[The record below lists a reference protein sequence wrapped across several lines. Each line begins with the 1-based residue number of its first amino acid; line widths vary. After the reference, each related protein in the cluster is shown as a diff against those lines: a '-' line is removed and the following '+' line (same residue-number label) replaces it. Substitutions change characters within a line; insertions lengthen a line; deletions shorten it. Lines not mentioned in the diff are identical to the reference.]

1 MPFQNRIEIMAP
13 AGSFESLAAALQG
26 GADSVYF
33 GVGKLNMRSRA
44 TVNFSEEDLP
54 EIVERCHEAGAKA
67 YLTLNII
74 VYDEELE
81 AVHAL
86 CDAARKA
93 GVDAVIASDLA
104 VISYA
109 RSIGLEVHMS
119 VQANVCNM
127 ASVKFYAQY
136 ADVVV
141 LARELTLAQIRHII
155 ESIRKEGVKG
165 PSGELLRVEIFAH
178 GALCVAVS
186 GKCHMSLAAYNS
198 SANRGACFQNCRR
211 AYRVTDE
218 ETGNE
223 LVIDN
228 KYVMSPKDLCTIP
241 VLDQLLDAGVSV
253 LKLEGRGRSSD
264 YVRTVTSVYREA
276 ARACQDGTFSADRAE
291 AWMKR
296 LESVFNRGFW
306 QGGYYL
312 GVKWGEWSGSANS
325 RAALLKIHIA
335 RVENFYKKNGVAAL
349 FLEAGGLS
357 AGQTILITG
366 PTTGAVRMEVAAM
379 RRETAEGMEPVEAA
393 QKGET
398 VYLAVPERVR
408 RRDKVYLL
416 RPPDAGGCLNVRLSL
431 SSSACFFQRPGI
443 DGRMILIF
451 PFPARLGRR
460 GVRLQQRELAEHVS
474 DPDRQARHRL
484 GYREGCHFITGGDV
498 VDQTDHLMEFH
509 SSRFHFHSRDDFSRG
524 LLKFTF
530 GFRSR
535 NPNQLSYSFIV

>member
-13 AGSFESLAAALQG
+13 AGSFESLEAALQG

-218 ETGNE
+218 ETGIE
-223 LVIDN
+223 LEIDK
-228 KYVMSPKDLCTIP
+228 KY
-241 VLDQLLDAGVSV
+241 
-253 LKLEGRGRSSD
+253 
-264 YVRTVTSVYREA
+264 
-276 ARACQDGTFSADRAE
+276 
-291 AWMKR
+291 
-296 LESVFNRGFW
+296 
-306 QGGYYL
+306 
-312 GVKWGEWSGSANS
+312 
-325 RAALLKIHIA
+325 
-335 RVENFYKKNGVAAL
+335 
-349 FLEAGGLS
+349 
-357 AGQTILITG
+357 
-366 PTTGAVRMEVAAM
+366 
-379 RRETAEGMEPVEAA
+379 
-393 QKGET
+393 
-398 VYLAVPERVR
+398 
-408 RRDKVYLL
+408 
-416 RPPDAGGCLNVRLSL
+416 
-431 SSSACFFQRPGI
+431 
-443 DGRMILIF
+443 
-451 PFPARLGRR
+451 
-460 GVRLQQRELAEHVS
+460 
-474 DPDRQARHRL
+474 
-484 GYREGCHFITGGDV
+484 
-498 VDQTDHLMEFH
+498 
-509 SSRFHFHSRDDFSRG
+509 
-524 LLKFTF
+524 
-530 GFRSR
+530 
-535 NPNQLSYSFIV
+535 

>member
-1 MPFQNRIEIMAP
+1 M
-13 AGSFESLAAALQG
+13 
-26 GADSVYF
+26 
-33 GVGKLNMRSRA
+33 
-44 TVNFSEEDLP
+44 
-54 EIVERCHEAGAKA
+54 
-67 YLTLNII
+67 
-74 VYDEELE
+74 
-81 AVHAL
+81 
-86 CDAARKA
+86 
-93 GVDAVIASDLA
+93 DAVIASDLA

-264 YVRTVTSVYREA
+264 YVRTVTSV
-276 ARACQDGTFSADRAE
+276 
-291 AWMKR
+291 
-296 LESVFNRGFW
+296 FNRGFW

-357 AGQTILITG
+357 VGQTILIAG

-379 RRETAEGMEPVEAA
+379 RRESAEGMESVEAA

-398 VYLAVPERVR
+398 VYLAVPEQVR

-416 RPPDAGGCLNVRLSL
+416 RPRMLEDA
-431 SSSACFFQRPGI
+431 
-443 DGRMILIF
+443 
-451 PFPARLGRR
+451 
-460 GVRLQQRELAEHVS
+460 
-474 DPDRQARHRL
+474 
-484 GYREGCHFITGGDV
+484 
-498 VDQTDHLMEFH
+498 
-509 SSRFHFHSRDDFSRG
+509 
-524 LLKFTF
+524 
-530 GFRSR
+530 
-535 NPNQLSYSFIV
+535 

>member
-1 MPFQNRIEIMAP
+1 MQSDIEIMAP
-13 AGSFESLAAALQG
+13 AGSFESLSAALQG

-44 TVNFSEEDLP
+44 TVNFSEQDLP
-54 EIVERCHEAGAKA
+54 EIVARCREAGAKA

-81 AVHAL
+81 AVREL
-86 CDAARKA
+86 CGAARKA

-104 VISYA
+104 VIAYA

-127 ASVKFYAQY
+127 AAVRFYAQY

-141 LARELTLAQIRHII
+141 LARELTLAQIRHIV
-155 ESIRKEGVKG
+155 EGIRREGITG
-165 PSGELLRVEIFAH
+165 PSGRLVRVELFAH

-228 KYVMSPKDLCTIP
+228 KYVMSPRDLCTVQ
-241 VLDQLLDAGVSV
+241 VLDQILDAGVSV

-276 ARACQDGTFSADRAE
+276 AQACREGGFSPEKADK
-291 AWMKR
+291 WMEK

-325 RAALLKIHIA
+325 RASLRKIHIA
-335 RVENFYKKNGVAAL
+335 KVENFYKKNGVAAL
-349 FLEAGGLS
+349 YLEAGGLS
-357 AGQTILITG
+357 VGQSILIGG
-366 PTTGAVRMEVAAM
+366 PTTGAVRMEVESM
-379 RRETAEGMEPVEAA
+379 QRETAAGMEPVNTA

-398 VYLAVPERVR
+398 VYLAVPEQVR

-416 RPPDAGGCLNVRLSL
+416 RP
-431 SSSACFFQRPGI
+431 
-443 DGRMILIF
+443 RML
-451 PFPARLGRR
+451 
-460 GVRLQQRELAEHVS
+460 EDS
-474 DPDRQARHRL
+474 
-484 GYREGCHFITGGDV
+484 
-498 VDQTDHLMEFH
+498 
-509 SSRFHFHSRDDFSRG
+509 
-524 LLKFTF
+524 
-530 GFRSR
+530 
-535 NPNQLSYSFIV
+535 

>member
-1 MPFQNRIEIMAP
+1 MSIQPRIEIMAP
-13 AGSFESLAAALQG
+13 AGSFESLAAALQS

-54 EIVERCHEAGAKA
+54 EIAARCHAAGARA

-81 AVHAL
+81 AVRNL
-86 CDAARKA
+86 CAAAKAA

-104 VISYA
+104 VIVHAHY
-109 RSIGLEVHMS
+109 IGLEVHMS

-127 ASVKFYAQY
+127 AAVKFYASY

-141 LARELTLAQIRHII
+141 LARELTLVQIRSII
-155 ESIRKEGVKG
+155 DGIRKEDVRG
-165 PSGELLRVEIFAH
+165 PSGNLLRVEIFAH

-228 KYVMSPKDLCTIP
+228 KYVMSPRDLCTVQ
-241 VLDQLLDAGVSV
+241 VLDQILDAGVSV

-276 ARACQDGTFSADRAE
+276 AQACLEGTFSPDRAD
-291 AWMKR
+291 AWLER

-325 RAALLKIHIA
+325 RASLMKIHIGK
-335 RVENFYKKNGVAAL
+335 VGNFYRKNGVAEIL
-349 FLEAGGLS
+349 LEAGGLS
-357 AGQTILITG
+357 VGQTILMAG
-366 PTTGAVRMEVAAM
+366 PTTGSVRVEVAAM
-379 RRETAEGMEPVEAA
+379 QRETEAGMVPVESAE
-393 QKGET
+393 KGET
-398 VYLAVPERVR
+398 VYIVVPEQVR

-416 RPPDAGGCLNVRLSL
+416 RPRTLEDAAGN
-431 SSSACFFQRPGI
+431 
-443 DGRMILIF
+443 
-451 PFPARLGRR
+451 
-460 GVRLQQRELAEHVS
+460 H
-474 DPDRQARHRL
+474 
-484 GYREGCHFITGGDV
+484 
-498 VDQTDHLMEFH
+498 
-509 SSRFHFHSRDDFSRG
+509 
-524 LLKFTF
+524 
-530 GFRSR
+530 
-535 NPNQLSYSFIV
+535 

>member
-1 MPFQNRIEIMAP
+1 MSIQSRIEIMAP

-54 EIVERCHEAGAKA
+54 EIVARCHAAGARA

-81 AVHAL
+81 AVRNL
-86 CDAARKA
+86 CAAAKAA

-104 VISYA
+104 VIVHA
-109 RSIGLEVHMS
+109 HSIGLEVHMS

-127 ASVKFYAQY
+127 AAVKFYASY

-141 LARELTLAQIRHII
+141 LARELTLAQIRHIMDG
-155 ESIRKEGVKG
+155 IRKEDVRG
-165 PSGELLRVEIFAH
+165 PSGNLLRVEIFAH

-218 ETGNE
+218 ETGHE

-228 KYVMSPKDLCTIP
+228 NYVMSPRDLCTVQ
-241 VLDQLLDAGVSV
+241 VLDQILDAGVSV

-276 ARACQDGTFSADRAE
+276 AQACLEGTFSPDRAD
-291 AWMKR
+291 AWLER
-296 LESVFNRGFW
+296 LASVFNRGFW

-312 GVKWGEWSGSANS
+312 GVQWGEWSGSANS
-325 RAALLKIHIA
+325 RASLLKIHIGK
-335 RVENFYKKNGVAAL
+335 VGNFYRKNGVAEIL
-349 FLEAGGLS
+349 LEAGGLS
-357 AGQTILITG
+357 VGQTILMAG
-366 PTTGAVRMEVAAM
+366 PTTGSVRMEVDAM
-379 RRETAEGMEPVEAA
+379 RQETEAGMVPVESAE
-393 QKGET
+393 KGET
-398 VYLAVPERVR
+398 VYIVVPEQVR

-416 RPPDAGGCLNVRLSL
+416 RPRTLEDS
-431 SSSACFFQRPGI
+431 
-443 DGRMILIF
+443 
-451 PFPARLGRR
+451 
-460 GVRLQQRELAEHVS
+460 
-474 DPDRQARHRL
+474 
-484 GYREGCHFITGGDV
+484 
-498 VDQTDHLMEFH
+498 
-509 SSRFHFHSRDDFSRG
+509 
-524 LLKFTF
+524 
-530 GFRSR
+530 
-535 NPNQLSYSFIV
+535 

>member
-1 MPFQNRIEIMAP
+1 MPVQSRIEIMAP

-44 TVNFSEEDLP
+44 TANFSEEDLP
-54 EIVERCHEAGAKA
+54 EIVARCHEAGAKA

-81 AVHAL
+81 AVQAL

-104 VISYA
+104 VIAYA

-127 ASVKFYAQY
+127 ASVKFYAHY

-155 ESIRKEGVKG
+155 EAIRKEDVRGS
-165 PSGELLRVEIFAH
+165 SGELLRVEIFAH

-218 ETGNE
+218 ETGHE

-228 KYVMSPKDLCTIP
+228 KYVMSPRDLCTVP
-241 VLDQLLDAGVSV
+241 VLDQILDAGVSV

-276 ARACQDGTFSADRAE
+276 AHACLDGTFSADRAE

-312 GVKWGEWSGSANS
+312 GVKWGEWSGSSNS
-325 RAALLKIHIA
+325 RASLLKIHIGK
-335 RVENFYKKNGVAAL
+335 VDNFYKKNHVAAL
-349 FLEAGGLS
+349 YLEAGGLS
-357 AGQTILITG
+357 VGQSILISG
-366 PTTGAVRMEVAAM
+366 PTTGAVRVEVAAM
-379 RRETAEGMEPVEAA
+379 QRETERGMEPVETA

-398 VYLAVPERVR
+398 VYLVVPEQVR

-416 RPPDAGGCLNVRLSL
+416 RPRTLEDA
-431 SSSACFFQRPGI
+431 
-443 DGRMILIF
+443 
-451 PFPARLGRR
+451 
-460 GVRLQQRELAEHVS
+460 
-474 DPDRQARHRL
+474 
-484 GYREGCHFITGGDV
+484 
-498 VDQTDHLMEFH
+498 
-509 SSRFHFHSRDDFSRG
+509 
-524 LLKFTF
+524 
-530 GFRSR
+530 
-535 NPNQLSYSFIV
+535 

>member
-86 CDAARKA
+86 CDAAWKA

-155 ESIRKEGVKG
+155 ESSRKEGVKG

-398 VYLAVPERVR
+398 VYLAVPEQVR

-416 RPPDAGGCLNVRLSL
+416 RPRMLEDA
-431 SSSACFFQRPGI
+431 
-443 DGRMILIF
+443 
-451 PFPARLGRR
+451 
-460 GVRLQQRELAEHVS
+460 
-474 DPDRQARHRL
+474 
-484 GYREGCHFITGGDV
+484 
-498 VDQTDHLMEFH
+498 
-509 SSRFHFHSRDDFSRG
+509 
-524 LLKFTF
+524 
-530 GFRSR
+530 
-535 NPNQLSYSFIV
+535 

>member
-1 MPFQNRIEIMAP
+1 MPACNHMHADMQSGVEIMAP

-33 GVGKLNMRSRA
+33 GVGRLNMRSRA
-44 TVNFSEEDLP
+44 TVNFEETDLP
-54 EIVERCHEAGAKA
+54 GIVVRCREAGVKA

-74 VYDEELE
+74 VYDDELA
-81 AVHAL
+81 AVQKL
-86 CDAARKA
+86 CDAALAA

-104 VISYA
+104 VITYA
-109 RSIGLEVHMS
+109 RSIGLEVHIS

-127 ASVKFYAQY
+127 ASVRFFAQY

-155 ESIRKEGVKG
+155 GCIRQERIQG
-165 PSGELLRVEIFAH
+165 PSGQLLRVELFAH

-228 KYVMSPKDLCTIP
+228 KYVMSPKDLCTVR
-241 VLDQLLDAGVSV
+241 VLDQILEAGVSV

-276 ARACQDGTFSADRAE
+276 AHACLNGSFSEDKAD
-291 AWMKR
+291 AWTER
-296 LESVFNRGFW
+296 LEAVFNRGFW

-325 RAALLKIHIA
+325 RASLQKIHIA
-335 RVENFYKKNGVAAL
+335 KVGNFYRNNRVAEIC
-349 FLEAGGLS
+349 LEAGGLS
-357 AGQTILITG
+357 VGQTLLIAG
-366 PTTGAVRMEVAAM
+366 PTTGSVRVEVTAMQKETDEGMVAVAA
-379 RRETAEGMEPVEAA
+379 AE
-393 QKGET
+393 KGET
-398 VYLAVPERVR
+398 VYLVVPEQVR

-416 RPPDAGGCLNVRLSL
+416 RPRTLEDR
-431 SSSACFFQRPGI
+431 
-443 DGRMILIF
+443 
-451 PFPARLGRR
+451 
-460 GVRLQQRELAEHVS
+460 AE
-474 DPDRQARHRL
+474 
-484 GYREGCHFITGGDV
+484 
-498 VDQTDHLMEFH
+498 
-509 SSRFHFHSRDDFSRG
+509 
-524 LLKFTF
+524 
-530 GFRSR
+530 R
-535 NPNQLSYSFIV
+535 NA

>member
-1 MPFQNRIEIMAP
+1 MSIQPRIEIMAP

-54 EIVERCHEAGAKA
+54 EIAARCHAAGARA

-81 AVHAL
+81 AVRNL
-86 CDAARKA
+86 CAAAKAA

-104 VISYA
+104 VIVHA
-109 RSIGLEVHMS
+109 HSIGLEVHMS

-127 ASVKFYAQY
+127 AAVKFYASY
-136 ADVVV
+136 AEVVV
-141 LARELTLAQIRHII
+141 LARELTLVQIRRII
-155 ESIRKEGVKG
+155 DGIRKEHVRG
-165 PSGELLRVEIFAH
+165 PSGNLLRVEIFAH

-228 KYVMSPKDLCTIP
+228 KYVMSPRDLCTVQ
-241 VLDQLLDAGVSV
+241 VLDQILDAGVSV

-276 ARACQDGTFSADRAE
+276 AQACLEGTFSPDRAD
-291 AWMKR
+291 AWLER
-296 LESVFNRGFW
+296 LASVFNRGFW

-325 RAALLKIHIA
+325 RASLLKIHIGK
-335 RVENFYKKNGVAAL
+335 VGNFYRKNGVAEIR
-349 FLEAGGLS
+349 LEAGGLS
-357 AGQTILITG
+357 VGQTILMAG
-366 PTTGAVRMEVAAM
+366 PTTGSVRVEVAAM
-379 RRETAEGMEPVEAA
+379 QRETEAGMVPVESAE
-393 QKGET
+393 KGET
-398 VYLAVPERVR
+398 VYIVVPEQVR

-416 RPPDAGGCLNVRLSL
+416 RPRTLEDAAGN
-431 SSSACFFQRPGI
+431 
-443 DGRMILIF
+443 
-451 PFPARLGRR
+451 
-460 GVRLQQRELAEHVS
+460 H
-474 DPDRQARHRL
+474 
-484 GYREGCHFITGGDV
+484 
-498 VDQTDHLMEFH
+498 
-509 SSRFHFHSRDDFSRG
+509 
-524 LLKFTF
+524 
-530 GFRSR
+530 
-535 NPNQLSYSFIV
+535 

>member
-1 MPFQNRIEIMAP
+1 MAP

-54 EIVERCHEAGAKA
+54 EIVARCHEAGAKA

-81 AVHAL
+81 EVHAL
-86 CDAARKA
+86 CSAARKA

-165 PSGELLRVEIFAH
+165 PSGELLRVEIFRPRGVMRGRVRQMPH
-178 GALCVAVS
+178 EPGGLQLLRQP
-186 GKCHMSLAAYNS
+186 G
-198 SANRGACFQNCRR
+198 GACFQNCRR

-276 ARACQDGTFSADRAE
+276 ARACQDGTFSSDRAE

-357 AGQTILITG
+357 VGQTILIAG

-379 RRETAEGMEPVEAA
+379 RRESAEGMESVEAA

-398 VYLAVPERVR
+398 VYLAVPEQVR

-416 RPPDAGGCLNVRLSL
+416 RPRMLEDA
-431 SSSACFFQRPGI
+431 
-443 DGRMILIF
+443 
-451 PFPARLGRR
+451 
-460 GVRLQQRELAEHVS
+460 
-474 DPDRQARHRL
+474 
-484 GYREGCHFITGGDV
+484 
-498 VDQTDHLMEFH
+498 
-509 SSRFHFHSRDDFSRG
+509 
-524 LLKFTF
+524 
-530 GFRSR
+530 
-535 NPNQLSYSFIV
+535 

>member
-1 MPFQNRIEIMAP
+1 MNKPELLAP
-13 AGSFESLAAALQG
+13 AGSLEKGRMALLY
-26 GADSVYF
+26 GADAVYLGGKAF
-33 GVGKLNMRSRA
+33 GLRAFAANFSLKEIREMAAFAHEMGKKVYV
-44 TVNFSEEDLP
+44 TVNIFPHNSDLP
-54 EIVERCHEAGAKA
+54 PLPE
-67 YLTLNII
+67 YLRNL
-74 VYDEELE
+74 
-81 AVHAL
+81 
-86 CDAARKA
+86 DAA
-93 GVDAVIASDLA
+93 GVDALLVSDLG
-104 VISYA
+104 VWNTA
-109 RSIGLEVHMS
+109 REVAPRLDLHVS
-119 VQANVCNM
+119 TQANVTNWATARAWEQLG
-127 ASVKFYAQY
+127 ASR
-136 ADVVV
+136 VV

-155 ESIRKEGVKG
+155 ESIRKEGVIG
-165 PSGELLRVEIFAH
+165 PAVELLRVEIFAH

-357 AGQTILITG
+357 AGQTILIAG

-393 QKGET
+393 QEGET
-398 VYLAVPERVR
+398 VYLAVPEQVR

-416 RPPDAGGCLNVRLSL
+416 RPRMLEDA
-431 SSSACFFQRPGI
+431 
-443 DGRMILIF
+443 
-451 PFPARLGRR
+451 
-460 GVRLQQRELAEHVS
+460 
-474 DPDRQARHRL
+474 
-484 GYREGCHFITGGDV
+484 
-498 VDQTDHLMEFH
+498 
-509 SSRFHFHSRDDFSRG
+509 
-524 LLKFTF
+524 
-530 GFRSR
+530 
-535 NPNQLSYSFIV
+535 

>member
-1 MPFQNRIEIMAP
+1 MSIQPRIEIMAP

-54 EIVERCHEAGAKA
+54 EIAARCHAAGARA

-81 AVHAL
+81 AVRNL
-86 CDAARKA
+86 CAAAKAA

-104 VISYA
+104 VIVHA
-109 RSIGLEVHMS
+109 HSIGLEVHMS

-127 ASVKFYAQY
+127 AAVRFYAQY

-141 LARELTLAQIRHII
+141 MARELTLVQIRSII
-155 ESIRKEGVKG
+155 DGIRKEDVRG
-165 PSGELLRVEIFAH
+165 PSGNLLRVEIFAH

-228 KYVMSPKDLCTIP
+228 KYVMSPRDLCTVQ
-241 VLDQLLDAGVSV
+241 VLDQILDAGVSV

-276 ARACQDGTFSADRAE
+276 AQACLEGTFSPDRAD
-291 AWMKR
+291 AWLER

-325 RAALLKIHIA
+325 RASLMKIHIGKVA
-335 RVENFYKKNGVAAL
+335 NFYRKNGVAEIL
-349 FLEAGGLS
+349 LEAGGLS
-357 AGQTILITG
+357 VGQTILMAG
-366 PTTGAVRMEVAAM
+366 PTTGSVRVEVAAM
-379 RRETAEGMEPVEAA
+379 QRETEAGMVPVESAE
-393 QKGET
+393 KGET
-398 VYLAVPERVR
+398 VYIVVPEQVR

-416 RPPDAGGCLNVRLSL
+416 RPRTLEDAAGN
-431 SSSACFFQRPGI
+431 
-443 DGRMILIF
+443 
-451 PFPARLGRR
+451 
-460 GVRLQQRELAEHVS
+460 H
-474 DPDRQARHRL
+474 
-484 GYREGCHFITGGDV
+484 
-498 VDQTDHLMEFH
+498 
-509 SSRFHFHSRDDFSRG
+509 
-524 LLKFTF
+524 
-530 GFRSR
+530 
-535 NPNQLSYSFIV
+535 